1 MKWQQRASQHVY
13 KLPPTKLY
21 PALDNKLLIVLRGWG
36 GPDAAQGV
44 IDEITQYLSA
54 TQADLDLTTPFTF
67 IEGVS
72 QVANR
77 LRISALLA
85 NDRLCKFENKEFYSA
100 GFEILMIYQSKNELA
115 WLSFG
120 NFSIQLD
127 YVDPITSQNL
137 NLKDSSLVFAS
148 HDAIESRHVLHN
160 YLLGIDRQPQ
170 VQVGSVLQQF
180 VNRVLVKS
188 NYSFGRTQWTLEI
201 TQLEK

>member
-1 MKWQQRASQHVY
+1 MKWQQRASQHVF

-67 IEGVS
+67 VEGVS

-85 NDRLCKFENKEFYSA
+85 NDRLFKFENKEFYSA
-100 GFEILMIYQSKNELA
+100 GFEILMIYQNKNELA

-120 NFSIQLD
+120 NFSIQMD
-127 YVDPITSQNL
+127 FVDPVTSQNL
-137 NLKDSSLVFAS
+137 NLKDSTLVFAS
-148 HDAIESRHVLHN
+148 HDAIESRHVLPN

-170 VQVGSVLQQF
+170 VQVGSVLQEF
-180 VNRVLVKS
+180 VNRVLIKS
-188 NYSFGRTQWTLEI
+188 SFAFGRTQWSLEI